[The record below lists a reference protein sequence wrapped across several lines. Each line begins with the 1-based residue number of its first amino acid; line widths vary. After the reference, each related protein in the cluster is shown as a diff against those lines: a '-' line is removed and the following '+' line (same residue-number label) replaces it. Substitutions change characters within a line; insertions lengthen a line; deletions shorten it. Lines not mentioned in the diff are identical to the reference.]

1 MATLSKNTDLNK
13 TKAVKHLWKTGRRA
27 ASLPRQAAVK
37 TQFPLR
43 SAPTPHG
50 VDPLPSKVGANYDTE
65 WARRPGARLTRRVF
79 LNTVWEPVI
88 TYYAEPTVRNADR
101 LKALGGSGAIF
112 ASNHHS
118 HADTIVM
125 MTALPK
131 PWRNRLFIGGAAD
144 YFFTSRPTSVLS
156 ALFIGAVP
164 ISRTGISRRTI
175 EQPIKLLKKD
185 WSMVIY
191 PEGGRSQDGWAQDFK
206 AGVAFLSKQSGAPVV
221 PVHIDGTGSV
231 MPKGQNWPTRA
242 KVSVNFGQPMHM
254 LEGETNQQF
263 TDRIEAAIAL
273 LADENETDW
282 WTARLRQAQGQTPS
296 LQGPEVSPWRRK
308 WATKSRRRVHAPSMR
323 RKRWPFV

>member
-1 MATLSKNTDLNK
+1 MSYSTKMADLNK
-13 TKAVKHLWKTGRRA
+13 NKAVKHLWKSSRRA
-27 ASLPRQAAVK
+27 ASLPRQAAAK

-43 SAPTPHG
+43 SAPTPRG
-50 VDPLPSKVGANYDTE
+50 VEPLPSTIGANYDTT
-65 WARRPGARLTRRVF
+65 WARRPSARLVRRVF

-88 TYYAEPTVRNADR
+88 EYYAEPQVRNADR
-101 LKALGGSGAIF
+101 LQALGRSGAIF
-112 ASNHHS
+112 AANHHS
-118 HADTIVM
+118 HADTVLL

-144 YFFTSRPTSVLS
+144 YFFTSKTTSVLS

-175 EQPIKLLKKD
+175 EQPIKLLKRD

-191 PEGGRSQDGWAQDFK
+191 PEGGRSTDGWAHDFK
-206 AGVAFLSKQSGAPVV
+206 AGVAFLSKHSGAPVV
-221 PVHIDGTGSV
+221 PVHVDGTGSV

-242 KVSVNFGQPMHM
+242 KVTVNFGHPMEM
-254 LEGETNQQF
+254 AEDESNQQF

-273 LADENETDW
+273 LADENSTDW
-282 WTARLRQAQGQTPS
+282 WTARLRRSQGQTPR
-296 LQGPEVSPWRRK
+296 LQGPDVSPWRRK
-308 WATKSRRRVHAPSMR
+308 WATTNRRRSHTPSKR